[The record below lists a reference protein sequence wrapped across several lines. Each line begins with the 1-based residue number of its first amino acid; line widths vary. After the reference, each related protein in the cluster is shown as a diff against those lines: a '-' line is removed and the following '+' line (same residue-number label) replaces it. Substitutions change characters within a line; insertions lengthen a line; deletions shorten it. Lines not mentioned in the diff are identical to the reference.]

1 MSLARGRCPLVHED
15 RNADSVLGL
24 AVPEGNYGKKR
35 SCILRAARNLS
46 GCMRMRSSV
55 PVGDHRLG
63 VIGQEASNSFL
74 PVYASIWV

>member
-1 MSLARGRCPLVHED
+1 MHED

-35 SCILRAARNLS
+35 SCILLAAKSLS
-46 GCMRMRSSV
+46 GGVRMRSRV
-55 PVGDHRLG
+55 PVGDHRPG
-63 VIGQEASNSFL
+63 IIGQEESNSFL